1 MKDVIDSRDII
12 DRIEELRDLLPDNAS
27 EVMPGTSAQ
36 LEELRTELRTLEAV
50 AYAGESS
57 PDWQYG
63 TSLIRDSYFTE
74 YIRELI
80 HDCYEMPKDDSWP
93 FRHMKIDYQAAADE
107 ARADYF
113 ELDFNGVTY
122 LVCA

>member
-1 MKDVIDSRDII
+1 MKNVIDSRDII
-12 DRIEELRDLLPDNAS
+12 DRIEKLRGLLSDA
-27 EVMPGTSAQ
+27 ET
-36 LEELRTELRTLEAV
+36 EELRTLEAV

-80 HDCYEMPKDDSWP
+80 HDCYEMPKELDSGAWP